1 MTRPKT
7 TAESITRHDNP
18 SGREGTFDLSI
29 GGKRLGHLVY
39 SLAEKGTLTIDY
51 VHVDPSLRGQGM
63 GQKLVAAAVDWARDR
78 HASIVTLR
86 VAVDNTVA
94 RSVYESLGFT
104 PVPGEGVNARDEVP
118 MSLSV
123 R

>member
-63 GQKLVAAAVDWARDR
+63 GQKLVAAAVDWARE
-78 HASIVTLR
+78 
-86 VAVDNTVA
+86 
-94 RSVYESLGFT
+94 ESLNV
-104 PVPGEGVNARDEVP
+104 VPLCSYARAV
-118 MSLSV
+118 MARAGYTVL